1 MNFCRIFLFA
11 YKLATLNC
19 LLTNLYMLSNI
30 LSLAVYGGFAL
41 RAVGRLGGGFGS
53 WRLRAVLRLQ
63 EVADGLGSWRLGQ
76 VIGWGEKLAEVR
88 ALGWF
93 SG

>member
-19 LLTNLYMLSNI
+19 LLTFFYMLSNI

-41 RAVGRLGGGFGS
+41 RAVGAVAVRGGLAVSVYGRFGGWAVGVSDWLG
-53 WRLRAVLRLQ
+53 R
-63 EVADGLGSWRLGQ
+63 EVGRSASVGL
-76 VIGWGEKLAEVR
+76 I
-88 ALGWF
+88 
-93 SG
+93 